1 MRRLLA
7 RLRSRGRIKKCNA
20 TIRAGAS
27 WWKTYY
33 DRHRDR
39 PASSIFYAALGL
51 ASTQARSRK
60 AVDLGC
66 GSGNETRA
74 LLQAGWDVL
83 AIDRE
88 PAAIE
93 MVQAIGLDYPAAKL
107 ETATQRFENLESLP
121 PSSLIHAGMALP
133 FCHPDY
139 FEKFWSVVMSAL
151 LPGGIFVGQLF
162 GDKDGWASD
171 TARTFHSE
179 LEARLLF
186 RGLGLRAFEIH
197 EYDGPSMR
205 GTKHWHRFDVIAQKP
220 ASSE

>member
-1 MRRLLA
+1 MQCKDP
-7 RLRSRGRIKKCNA
+7 SGTSK
-20 TIRAGAS
+20 
-27 WWKTYY
+27 WKTYY
-33 DRHRDR
+33 EHHRDR
-39 PASSIFYAALGL
+39 PASSLFRTALGL
-51 ASTQARSRK
+51 ASILTISRK

-88 PAAIE
+88 PTAIE
-93 MVQAIGLDYPAAKL
+93 MVHAIGLDHPAAKL
-107 ETATQRFENLESLP
+107 ETATQRFESLESLP
-121 PSSLIHAGMALP
+121 SSSLIHAGMALP
-133 FCHPDY
+133 FCHPDH

-162 GDKDGWASD
+162 GDKDDWASD
-171 TARTFHSE
+171 KARTFHSE
-179 LEARLLF
+179 LEARVLF
-186 RGLGLRAFEIH
+186 QGLRLKVFEIH

-220 ASSE
+220 ASNE

>member
-1 MRRLLA
+1 MQLNDPCGT
-7 RLRSRGRIKKCNA
+7 SK
-20 TIRAGAS
+20 
-27 WWKTYY
+27 WKTYY
-33 DRHRDR
+33 EHHRDR
-39 PASSIFYAALGL
+39 PASSLLHTALEL
-51 ASTQARSRK
+51 ASTQTNSRN

-93 MVQAIGLDYPAAKL
+93 MVHAIGLAHPAAKL
-107 ETATQRFENLESLP
+107 ETATQLFESLESLP

-133 FCHPDY
+133 FCHPDH
-139 FEKFWSVVMSAL
+139 FEKFWSVVVSAL

-162 GDKDGWASD
+162 GDKDDWASD

-179 LEARLLF
+179 LEARALF
-186 RGLGLRAFEIH
+186 QGLSLKAFEIL

-220 ASSE
+220 DRHTDRAHCSGPTGSNS

>member
-1 MRRLLA
+1 MQCKDPSGTFR
-7 RLRSRGRIKKCNA
+7 
-20 TIRAGAS
+20 
-27 WWKTYY
+27 WKTYY
-33 DRHRDR
+33 EHHRDR
-39 PASSIFYAALGL
+39 PASSLLYTALGL
-51 ASTQARSRK
+51 ASPQTNSRK

-83 AIDRE
+83 ALDQE
-88 PAAIE
+88 LAAIE
-93 MVQAIGLDYPAAKL
+93 MVHAIGQDHPGAKL
-107 ETATQRFENLESLP
+107 ETTIQRFESLETLP

-151 LPGGIFVGQLF
+151 LPGGFFVGQLF
-162 GDKDGWASD
+162 GDKDDWASD
-171 TARTFHSE
+171 ATRTFHSE
-179 LEARLLF
+179 LEARALF
-186 RGLGLRAFEIH
+186 RGLSLKAFEVH

>member
-1 MRRLLA
+1 MQ
-7 RLRSRGRIKKCNA
+7 CNDPC
-20 TIRAGAS
+20 GAS

-39 PASSIFYAALGL
+39 PASSLFYAALGL

-83 AIDRE
+83 ALDQE
-88 PAAIE
+88 LAAIE
-93 MVQAIGLDYPAAKL
+93 MVRAIGQDHPGAKL
-107 ETATQRFENLESLP
+107 ETTIQRFENLEALP

-139 FEKFWSVVMSAL
+139 FEKFWSIVMSAL
-151 LPGGIFVGQLF
+151 LPGGFFVGQLF
-162 GDKDGWASD
+162 GDKDDWASD
-171 TARTFHSE
+171 ATRTFHSE
-179 LEARLLF
+179 LGARALF
-186 RGLGLRAFEIH
+186 RGLSLKAFEVH
-197 EYDGPSMR
+197 EYDGPNMR

-220 ASSE
+220 VSSE